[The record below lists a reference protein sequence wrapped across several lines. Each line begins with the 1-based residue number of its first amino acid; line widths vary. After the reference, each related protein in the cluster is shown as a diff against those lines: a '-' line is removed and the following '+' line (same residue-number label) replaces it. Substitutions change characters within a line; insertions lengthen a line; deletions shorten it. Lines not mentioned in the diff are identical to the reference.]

1 MSLLYFSRVFVR
13 KKKNKSG
20 IVSIQI
26 IDKSSGN
33 YELYRTVGSSDEPKE
48 IDRLFEEGKKEVEQL
63 TGQQSLLFDQKKD
76 DNFFESII
84 NSIEDYRLVG
94 PELVLGKLFD
104 QIGFNKIPDELFR
117 YLVLTRLVYPV
128 SKLKTTD
135 YLYKYKGVLID
146 VVKIYRYL
154 DKLHA
159 KQIEQIQQ
167 ISYDHTLKI
176 IGQPLS
182 IVFYDVTTLYFEAEQ
197 EDDFRQNGFSKDG
210 KHQQPQIVLGLLVS
224 AGGYPLTYQVF
235 EGSKFEGHTMLPV
248 IEGFQQKYKLEQ
260 VVVVA
265 DAGLL
270 SETNIKA
277 ICEKKHQYIL
287 GARIKNESE
296 LIKKKILELKLS
308 DGESTLISKPAGQ
321 KLIIS
326 YSIQR
331 AKNDAYNRQ
340 RGLNKLE
347 KALAKG
353 KLNKQHLNNKG
364 YNKYLKMEG
373 EISIRIDYDKFKDDQ
388 KWDGLK
394 GYLTNTELTK
404 EQVIEQYKQLW
415 SIEKTFRISKSDLKI
430 RPIYHH
436 LKRRIE
442 AHICIA
448 FTACKIYKEL
458 ERQLNDGKAGL
469 SPEKAIDIL
478 KTIYEISIR
487 SPHSGSSKSKLL
499 IKNEEQE
506 NILKF
511 FDCA

>member
-1 MSLLYFSRVFVR
+1 MFVR

-63 TGQQSLLFDQKKD
+63 TGQQSLLFDQEKD
-76 DNFFESII
+76 DDFFESIL

-277 ICEKKHQYIL
+277 ICEKKYQYIL

-296 LIKKKILELKLS
+296 LIKKRILELKLS
-308 DGESTLISKPAGQ
+308 DGESILISKTAGQ